1 MAHACQPAK
10 APRSDTQFPHKYVL
24 DPWCWTPD
32 GGFHRS
38 SDPESERFPRLSKGA
53 RLVSAD
59 AIDAAQAFRLG
70 MGVGTGITSLTG
82 IIPKTVFNLLALSRL
97 PHYAGDPDLWARLGE
112 ASSGRGWID
121 TSAWHTDRLMRLM
134 LAHYVGSPSSDAP
147 LALIK
152 TITGTAADTDRRTLE
167 ADHRTAGIA
176 AALLD
181 EDNAVD
187 CTADIV
193 RLFASEGT
201 KVPSQEIDAMVR
213 DIIDLLFS
221 LPAEEEAD
229 TVAAA

>member
-38 SDPESERFPRLSKGA
+38 SDPESERFPRLSKGS

-70 MGVGTGITSLTG
+70 LGIGTGITSLTG
-82 IIPKTVFNLLALSRL
+82 LIPKAVFSLLALSRL

-112 ASSGRGWID
+112 ASSGRTWVD
-121 TSAWHTDRLMRLM
+121 ASAQHTGRLMRLM

-152 TITGTAADTDRRTLE
+152 TITGTAAAADRRALE
-167 ADHRTAGIA
+167 SDRRTAGIA

-181 EDNAVD
+181 ENNAAD
-187 CTADIV
+187 CAPDIV

-213 DIIDLLFS
+213 DIIDLLVS
-221 LPAEEEAD
+221 LPAEDETPAF
-229 TVAAA
+229 AAA